1 MYGKINFAAQ
11 FKDDMALQGSFQ
23 FQVDLEFFQG
33 KWEGGEKGLFRE
45 KGLVKNLRFR
55 SEENV
60 YILEVKESWFC
71 NFNFVRVSFKCSVD
85 NRIFFHFRAEELF
98 AEAIKASVVNL
109 GVSRT
114 HSFVPGQKSDT
125 PHEDEV
131 VHAQPMEENNK
142 SQEQDQTQR
151 GILPLTPQSMISSP
165 SIPDNSFKKVNKR
178 ILIELMKG
186 NFLGNLAQS
195 LETSLSKRETNCNF
209 L

>member
-1 MYGKINFAAQ
+1 MQRSSRMTWHCRVVFNFKSISSFSRESGKEARR
-11 FKDDMALQGSFQ
+11 GS
-23 FQVDLEFFQG
+23 LG
-33 KWEGGEKGLFRE
+33 SKGI
-45 KGLVKNLRFR
+45 VKNLRFR

-60 YILEVKESWFC
+60 NTLEVKESWFC

-85 NRIFFHFRAEELF
+85 NRNFFHFRAEELF

-125 PHEDEV
+125 PHDDEV
-131 VHAQPMEENNK
+131 VHAQPMEENNE

-178 ILIELMKG
+178 ILVELMKG
-186 NFLGNLAQS
+186 NFLGNLAQR
-195 LETSLSKRETNCNF
+195 LETLLSKRETNCNF

>member
-1 MYGKINFAAQ
+1 MTWHCRVVSNFKSISSFSRESGKEARR
-11 FKDDMALQGSFQ
+11 GS
-23 FQVDLEFFQG
+23 LES
-33 KWEGGEKGLFRE
+33 

-60 YILEVKESWFC
+60 YTLEVKESWFC

-85 NRIFFHFRAEELF
+85 NRNFFHFRAEELF

-131 VHAQPMEENNK
+131 IHAQPMEENNE

-195 LETSLSKRETNCNF
+195 LETLLSKRETNCNF

>member
-1 MYGKINFAAQ
+1 MTWHCRVVSNFKSISSFSRESGKETRR
-11 FKDDMALQGSFQ
+11 GS
-23 FQVDLEFFQG
+23 LES
-33 KWEGGEKGLFRE
+33 

-60 YILEVKESWFC
+60 YTLEVKESWFC

-131 VHAQPMEENNK
+131 VHAQPMEENNE

>member
-1 MYGKINFAAQ
+1 MQRSSRMTWHCRVVSNFKSISSFSRESGKETRR
-11 FKDDMALQGSFQ
+11 GS
-23 FQVDLEFFQG
+23 LES
-33 KWEGGEKGLFRE
+33 

-60 YILEVKESWFC
+60 YTLEVKESWFC

-131 VHAQPMEENNK
+131 VHAQPMEENNE

>member
-1 MYGKINFAAQ
+1 MTWHCRVVSNFKSISSFSRESGKEARR
-11 FKDDMALQGSFQ
+11 GS
-23 FQVDLEFFQG
+23 LES
-33 KWEGGEKGLFRE
+33 

-85 NRIFFHFRAEELF
+85 NRNFFHFRAEELF

-131 VHAQPMEENNK
+131 VHAQPMEENNE

-186 NFLGNLAQS
+186 NFFG
-195 LETSLSKRETNCNF
+195 
-209 L
+209 